1 MKCLEI
7 DLSTLKL
14 QGFEK
19 FPPFNV
25 TSSLDASQL
34 MQHQKIEKKSLIM
47 NMDQMTTKYNY
58 KPYFWSS
65 INQKPKILKL
75 ENLHIF
81 KNDIRQ

>member
-1 MKCLEI
+1 
-7 DLSTLKL
+7 
-14 QGFEK
+14 
-19 FPPFNV
+19 
-25 TSSLDASQL
+25 
-34 MQHQKIEKKSLIM
+34 M